1 MHPTTTDPALRRVQQ
16 SINRSAGQHKR
27 AISEGTRSAQAILRR
42 PSMTTDPLLLHRVHH
57 VDTQRDLPPGASG
70 VAIGHAALQVNTDTP
85 EFIALC
91 PKHHAERQREADE
104 SALGLRIV
112 LATMTIFGA
121 VIGYAIWSALQ

>member
-42 PSMTTDPLLLHRVHH
+42 PSMTTDPLLLKVGAD
-57 VDTQRDLPPGASG
+57 VDQYIASQTG
-70 VAIGHAALQVNTDTP
+70 PRQPAKRPSDQPSPLERTD
-85 EFIALC
+85 
-91 PKHHAERQREADE
+91 KQQEADE
-104 SALGLRIV
+104 TALGLRIV
-112 LATMTIFGA
+112 VATMTIFGA